1 METRK
6 KLKASAKLPYFR
18 YSYTLSPDVWFEP
31 TEVWEVKAADLTIS
45 PVHRAAVG
53 IVDLRRFAHLSDAQN
68 VIALITDVYLHFSWF
83 LQSEIYNLL
92 GCFGYFIVSSTF
104 ISGKGSLSA
113 YLVCFASGKTKRL
126 SKKPLQNK

>member
-1 METRK
+1 MEDEPGSRSIDEGGC
-6 KLKASAKLPYFR
+6 LRARDNVLAEIDH
-18 YSYTLSPDVWFEP
+18 TLH
-31 TEVWEVKAADLTIS
+31 VWEVKAADLTIS